1 MQDLV
6 SWQHVGHDGLTLRGW
21 RTMPSG
27 RPAIFF
33 IHGNG
38 LCSMTY
44 WPMLERLR
52 DQFDLIL
59 LDAPGHGLSDTA
71 GHFQGWE
78 ADAACCHAA
87 WLSLVGE
94 YVGVK
99 HHVVAHSYG
108 GVLSTCM
115 IAVNPE
121 TFDSAVLLD
130 PVYFPP
136 SMLVLARIMS
146 VFGLVK
152 KTKLAKTTA
161 KRRDRWPSRE
171 AVHEHLLDKR
181 IYAKWEPACFDA
193 YVQYGLR
200 DCDDGVGVRLRCDR
214 ALEAEIFS
222 TLPYRLPRI
231 ISRVKTPCIVFSG
244 DQSYDFVVKGL
255 PKYCSGH
262 NYLQHREISGSHNF
276 MLEQTEKTA
285 ELLRGA
291 LEEAG

>member
-1 MQDLV
+1 MQELV
-6 SWQHVGHDGLTLRGW
+6 SWQHVGRGELTLRGW

-27 RPAIFF
+27 RPVIFF

-52 DQFDLIL
+52 DQFDLVL

-71 GHFQGWE
+71 GAFQGWE
-78 ADAACCHAA
+78 IDAACCHAA
-87 WLSLVGE
+87 WLSLAGD
-94 YVGVK
+94 YPGVK

-108 GVLSTCM
+108 GMLSTCM
-115 IAVNPE
+115 LAEYPD

-130 PVYFPP
+130 PVYFPV
-136 SMLVLARIMS
+136 SMLILGWFMN
-146 VFGLVK
+146 VFGLLK
-152 KTKLAKTTA
+152 KTKLTKMTA
-161 KRRDRWPSRE
+161 KRRDRWSGHE
-171 AVHEHLLDKR
+171 AVREHLLSKPL
-181 IYAKWEPACFDA
+181 YAKWEQACFEA

-200 DCDDGVGVRLRCDR
+200 ACDDGVGVRLRCDR

-222 TLPYRLPRI
+222 TLPYNLPRLV
-231 ISRVKTPCIVFSG
+231 SRVKTPCVIFSG

-262 NYLQHREISGSHNF
+262 EFLEHREISGSHNF

-285 ELLRGA
+285 ELVRGA
-291 LEEAG
+291 LEEVH